1 MYYDNFKRLCDEK
14 GVRPGTVARE
24 TGISTAT
31 ITAWK
36 QNKYTP
42 KQDKLQ
48 KIADYFDVSV
58 DYMMKGIDVPI
69 DDEVRLNDFV
79 FYYGQLN
86 DEQKT
91 LVDNLIKTFLSKQ

>member
-14 GVRPGTVARE
+14 GVKPGTVARK

-36 QNKYTP
+36 QDKYTP

-48 KIADYFDVSV
+48 KLADYFEVSV
-58 DYMMKGIDVPI
+58 DYIMTGIDIPKE
-69 DDEVRLNDFV
+69 DQERLNNFI
-79 FYYGQLN
+79 YYYEKL
-86 DEQKT
+86 DENQKT
-91 LVDNLIKTFLSKQ
+91 LIDNLLKTFVSKQ